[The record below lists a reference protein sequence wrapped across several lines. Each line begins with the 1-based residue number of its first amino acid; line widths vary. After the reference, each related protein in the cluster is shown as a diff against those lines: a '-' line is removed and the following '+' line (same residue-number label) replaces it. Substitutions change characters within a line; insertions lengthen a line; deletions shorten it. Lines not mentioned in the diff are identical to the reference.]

1 MGQMIRDIMTTNP
14 ITLRAD
20 STLQEAAHVMRDSDI
35 GSILVVED
43 GARLCGIVT
52 DRDIV
57 VRGLG
62 ADKDPKTTT
71 LREVCSEALAHLTPD
86 DEVDH
91 AIKLMGKKGIRRI
104 PVMEGERAVGVV
116 SLGDL
121 ALARDRESAL
131 GGISAR
137 EPNT

>member
-14 ITLRAD
+14 ITLGAD

-62 ADKDPKTTT
+62 EDRDPKTTT
-71 LREVCSEALAHLTPD
+71 LREVCSQALAHLTPD
-86 DEVDH
+86 DEVAH

-121 ALARDRESAL
+121 ALARDQDSAL